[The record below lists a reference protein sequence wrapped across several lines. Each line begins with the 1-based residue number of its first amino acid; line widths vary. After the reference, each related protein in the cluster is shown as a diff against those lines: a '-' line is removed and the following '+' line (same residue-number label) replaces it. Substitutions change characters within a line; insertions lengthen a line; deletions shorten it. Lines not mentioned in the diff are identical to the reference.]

1 MTAAKRKASFKPS
14 LPKAIIAAAQKLLAN
29 PDEYDDESTVH
40 VWGCQCCSGV
50 GPPRATAVSF
60 LLADPAPIEA
70 FVTRMRKEGIGLV
83 DVIESGIWEQAHPDQ
98 CSRNIANCRKVS
110 EIENIGKYREISRNI
125 APDLTQY
132 PCPRAA
138 LSRSRDQ
145 NCQQL
150 LEKF

>member
-50 GPPRATAVSF
+50 GPPRATAVSC

-83 DVIESGIWEQAHPDQ
+83 DVIESAHLGAGPPLPVLSQ
-98 CSRNIANCRKVS
+98 HRELSKNIKFIAQ
-110 EIENIGKYREISRNI
+110 YRAISRNI
-125 APDLTQY
+125 AQY
-132 PCPRAA
+132 RA
-138 LSRSRDQ
+138 LSRPILPLPSRWWGI
-145 NCQQL
+145 L
-150 LEKF
+150 